1 MSPKQT
7 KIKCLK
13 HFCKGDNLLV
23 KIFSKDNKELKFDR
37 KDVEDKLKAAGLP
50 QRVAEEVAERVDKRV
65 EDGWTVE
72 KIDEETD
79 IELRRLEEDIDR
91 AHETYKGKT
100 SMGPYNVGESRMPND
115 GDNYADNQPRS
126 ESKVELRSVEK

>member
-1 MSPKQT
+1 M
-7 KIKCLK
+7 
-13 HFCKGDNLLV
+13 V
-23 KIFSKDNKELKFDR
+23 KIYDKDGKELKFDT

-50 QRVAEEVAERVDKRV
+50 KRVAEEVADRVDKRV

-79 IELRRLEEDIDR
+79 VELRRLEEDIDR

-100 SMGPYNVGESRMPND
+100 SMGAYNVGESRMPNE
-115 GDNYADNQPRS
+115 GDNYPDNQPRS
-126 ESKVELRSVEK
+126 ESKVELRSIEK

>member
-1 MSPKQT
+1 M
-7 KIKCLK
+7 
-13 HFCKGDNLLV
+13 V
-23 KIFSKDNKELKFDR
+23 KIYDKDGTELKFDR

-50 QRVAEEVAERVDKRV
+50 ERVAQEVAERVDNRV

-79 IELRRLEEDIDR
+79 VEMRRLQEDIDR
-91 AHETYKGKT
+91 AHETYKGRT
-100 SMGPYNVGESRMPND
+100 SMGPYNVGESRVPNE

>member
-1 MSPKQT
+1 M
-7 KIKCLK
+7 
-13 HFCKGDNLLV
+13 V
-23 KIFSKDNKELKFDR
+23 KIYGKDGKEIKFGR

-50 QRVAEEVAERVDKRV
+50 ERVAQEVAERVDNRV

-79 IELRRLEEDIDR
+79 LELRRLEEDIDR
-91 AHETYKGKT
+91 AHETYKGQT
-100 SMGPYNVGESRMPND
+100 SMGAYNVGESRMPNE

-126 ESKVELRSVEK
+126 ETKVELRSVEK

>member
-1 MSPKQT
+1 
-7 KIKCLK
+7 
-13 HFCKGDNLLV
+13 LV
-23 KIFSKDNKELKFDR
+23 KIYAKDGKELKFDS

-50 QRVAEEVAERVDKRV
+50 QRVAQEVAERIEDRV

-91 AHETYKGKT
+91 AHETYKGKA
-100 SMGPYNVGESRMPND
+100 SMGAYNVGESRMPNE
-115 GDNYADNQPRS
+115 GDNYPDNHPRS